1 MFLNIGCDHAEF
13 QAVNEM
19 VSAGQKQ
26 NIDRALAEME
36 VSEPGERALKDR
48 LAVSA
53 RFGEGSPVSL
63 HFVDHVDH
71 LAQAGEVFAL
81 EAH

>member
-1 MFLNIGCDHAEF
+1 
-13 QAVNEM
+13 
-19 VSAGQKQ
+19 
-26 NIDRALAEME
+26 LAEIE